1 MEEEGEGANSFYQN
15 EDENGR
21 HRDRIEDEEDHSGW
35 SLLFSC
41 FFLAFICRSLSI
53 VLSNPAFAL
62 P

>member
-41 FFLAFICRSLSI
+41 FFFGFYLSLALHC
-53 VLSNPAFAL
+53 AF
-62 P
+62 